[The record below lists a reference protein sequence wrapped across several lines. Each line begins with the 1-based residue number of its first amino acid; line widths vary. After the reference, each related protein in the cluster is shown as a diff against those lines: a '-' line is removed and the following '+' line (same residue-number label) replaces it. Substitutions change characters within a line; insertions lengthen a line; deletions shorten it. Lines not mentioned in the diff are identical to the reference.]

1 MDLYIERDELG
12 RGLARVQGIIER
24 RSTHPLLSHV
34 LLHAREGGL
43 RMTATDTEVAY
54 IGELAANVQKPGQI
68 AVDAAN
74 LFQVARALPEPTV
87 QLTSTANK
95 RLEIRSGRSQFKLPG
110 HAAEDFPALPAFD
123 AMGKAMVAERVLR
136 RLVEQ
141 TSFSVATDDVR
152 YGLNGAHLEEIE
164 VDGARRLRMVATDG
178 HRLSA
183 AEGPIEGKFPLN
195 PRMLVPRKALAVLR
209 KLLEGDSEPVELG
222 FAEGAIRLT
231 RPDQTFWFRMIDGEF
246 PDYHAVV
253 PTENKHRATLRR
265 DDLSAALKR
274 VGILVQD
281 RARAVKFAFGG
292 TEGENE
298 LEIEVHNVDRGEV
311 REVVPIELEG
321 GPIQVGFNARYLGDV
336 LAVLE
341 GERITLELAH
351 PLAPCLVRD
360 PDASSAQGPNAGCDS
375 FFVVM
380 PMRLD

>member
-1 MDLYIERDELG
+1 MDLYIDRDELG

-54 IGELAANVQKPGQI
+54 IGDLAANVEKGGQL
-68 AVDAAN
+68 AVDAAS
-74 LFQVARALPEPTV
+74 LFQIVRSLPEPTV
-87 QLTSTANK
+87 QLVSTANK

-123 AMGKAMVAERVLR
+123 GRGQATMTEGALR

-141 TSFSVATDDVR
+141 TAFSVATDDVR
-152 YGLNGAHLEEIE
+152 YGLNGAHLEEVTTGGE
-164 VDGARRLRMVATDG
+164 RRLRMVATDG

-183 AEGPIEGKFPLN
+183 AEARVDGALALT
-195 PRMLVPRKALAVLR
+195 PRMLVPRKALSVMR
-209 KLLEGDSEPVELG
+209 KLLEGEDEQVELG
-222 FAEGAIRLT
+222 FGEGAIRLS
-231 RPDQTFWFRMIDGEF
+231 RPEQTFWFRLLDGEF

-253 PTENKHRATLRR
+253 PTENKHRAMIRR
-265 DDLSAALKR
+265 EDLSAALKR
-274 VGILVQD
+274 VGILVQE
-281 RARAVKFAFGG
+281 RARAVRFAFGG
-292 TEGENE
+292 AGDGE

-311 REVVPIELEG
+311 REVVPIELTG
-321 GPIQVGFNARYLGDV
+321 DAIQVGFNARYLADILGVLRGDRV
-336 LAVLE
+336 A
-341 GERITLELAH
+341 LELAH

-360 PDASSAQGPNAGCDS
+360 PDSTEA

>member
-1 MDLYIERDELG
+1 MGAPHGVKWMDLFIERDELG

-34 LLHAREGGL
+34 LLHARDTSL
-43 RMTATDTEVAY
+43 RVTATDNEIAF
-54 IGELAANVQKPGQI
+54 IGDLAANVTSQGQL

-74 LFQVARALPEPTV
+74 LFQIVRALPEPTV
-87 QLTSTANK
+87 QLVSTANK
-95 RLEIRSGRSQFKLPG
+95 RLEIRSGRSHFKLPG
-110 HAAEDFPALPAFD
+110 YAAEDFPPLPAFD
-123 AMGKAMVAERVLR
+123 AKGAAKISEGVLR

-152 YGLNGAHLEEIE
+152 YGLNGAHLEGL
-164 VDGARRLRMVATDG
+164 DGGKILRMVATDG
-178 HRLSA
+178 HRLA
-183 AEGPIEGKFPLN
+183 AADGPVEGQMAIQ

-209 KLLEGDSEPVELG
+209 KLLEEPDQTVELSFG
-222 FAEGAIRLT
+222 EGAIRLA

-253 PTENKHRATLRR
+253 PTDNRHRATMRR
-265 DDLSAALKR
+265 DELQAALKR

-281 RARAVKFAFGG
+281 RARAVKFSFGASD
-292 TEGENE
+292 

-311 REVVPIELEG
+311 HEIVPIELEG
-321 GPIQVGFNARYLGDV
+321 DPIQVGFNARYLGDV
-336 LAVLE
+336 LGALGGDHVM
-341 GERITLELAH
+341 LELAH

-360 PDASSAQGPNAGCDS
+360 PDVSTA

>member
-1 MDLYIERDELG
+1 MDLYIDRDELG

-34 LLHAREGGL
+34 LLHARDGGL

-54 IGELAANVQKPGQI
+54 IGDLQANVTKGGQL

-74 LFQVARALPEPTV
+74 LFQVVRALPEPTV
-87 QLTSTANK
+87 QLVSTANK
-95 RLEIRSGRSQFKLPG
+95 RLEIRCGRSQFKLPG
-110 HAAEDFPALPAFD
+110 YAAEDFPALPAFD
-123 AMGKAMVAERVLR
+123 AKGSAKMSEGSLR

-152 YGLNGAHLEEIE
+152 YGLNGAHLEEVQ
-164 VDGARRLRMVATDG
+164 VDGQKRLRMVATDG

-183 AEGPIEGKFPLN
+183 AQAPFEGTLALS
-195 PRMLVPRKALAVLR
+195 PRMLVPRKALAVMR
-209 KLLEGDSEPVELG
+209 KLLEGDAETVEISFG
-222 FAEGAIRLT
+222 EGAIRLA
-231 RPDQTFWFRMIDGEF
+231 RPDQTFWFRLLDGEF

-253 PTENKHRATLRR
+253 PTENKHRAVIRR
-265 DDLSAALKR
+265 DELSAALKR

-281 RARAVKFAFGG
+281 RARAVRFAFGE
-292 TEGENE
+292 TE

-311 REVVPIELEG
+311 HEAVPIELEG
-321 GPIQVGFNARYLGDV
+321 EPIQVGFNARYLADLLSV
-336 LAVLE
+336 LR
-341 GERITLELAH
+341 GERVTLELAH

-360 PDASSAQGPNAGCDS
+360 PDSDDA

>member
-1 MDLYIERDELG
+1 MDLYINRDDLG

-54 IGELAANVQKPGQI
+54 IGDVAANVEKSGQL
-68 AVDAAN
+68 AVEAAN
-74 LFQVARALPEPTV
+74 LFQIVRALPEQTV
-87 QLTSTANK
+87 QLTSTGNK
-95 RLEIRSGRSQFKLPG
+95 RLEIKSGRSQFKLPG
-110 HAAEDFPALPAFD
+110 HPAEDFPPLPAFD
-123 AMGKAMVAERVLR
+123 ARSEIQVPEGALR

-152 YGLNGAHLEEIE
+152 YGLNGVHIEE
-164 VDGARRLRMVATDG
+164 VSAAGGKRMRLVATDG
-178 HRLSA
+178 HRLSS
-183 AEGPIEGKFPLN
+183 AETAFDGTLVVS

-209 KLLEGDSEPVELG
+209 KLLEGEETPVTVG
-222 FAEGAIRLT
+222 FGDGAIRLS
-231 RPDQTFWFRMIDGEF
+231 RPEQTFWFRMLDGEF

-253 PTENKHRATLRR
+253 PTENKHRAMIRCE
-265 DDLSAALKR
+265 DLSAALKR

-281 RARAVKFAFGG
+281 RARAVRFAFGE
-292 TEGENE
+292 TE

-311 REVVPIELEG
+311 REVVPIELDG

-336 LAVLE
+336 LSVLR
-341 GERITLELAH
+341 GERVVLELAH

-360 PDASSAQGPNAGCDS
+360 PDADSA

>member
-34 LLHAREGGL
+34 LLHAKDGAL

-54 IGELAANVQKPGQI
+54 LGDLAANVQGGGQL

-74 LFQVARALPEPTV
+74 LFQVVRALPEPTV
-87 QLTSTANK
+87 QLTVAQNK

-110 HAAEDFPALPAFD
+110 YAAEDFPPLPAFE
-123 AMGKAMVAERVLR
+123 ATSTATIAEKVLR

-141 TSFSVATDDVR
+141 TAFAVATDDVR
-152 YGLNGAHLEEIE
+152 YGLNGAHLEQIDA
-164 VDGARRLRMVATDG
+164 DGERKLRIVATDG

-183 AEGPIEGKFPLN
+183 ADGAVDGQLALH

-209 KLLEGDSEPVELG
+209 KLLEGDAEKVELG
-222 FAEGAIRLT
+222 FGEGAIRLV
-231 RPDQTFWFRMIDGEF
+231 RPAPSGTDLGTGHAQTFWFRMIDGEF
-246 PDYHAVV
+246 PQYHAVV
-253 PTENKHRATLRR
+253 PTDNKHRATLRK

-281 RARAVKFAFGG
+281 RARAVRFAFGAS
-292 TEGENE
+292 E
-298 LEIEVHNVDRGEV
+298 LEIEVQNVDRGEV
-311 REVVPIELEG
+311 REVVPLELEG
-321 GPIQVGFNARYLGDV
+321 EPIQVGFNAKYLGEILSV
-336 LAVLE
+336 LAGDRV
-341 GERITLELAH
+341 TLELAH

-360 PDASSAQGPNAGCDS
+360 PDASDA